1 MREFIINNPGWI
13 FAAYFI
19 LSLVV
24 YFILEYKKKPWDD
37 DDFGGN
43 FMIALFWPILLPF
56 VALFLPFMAIST
68 LAKNLREKKKKKIN
82 GTSLTGKKYN
92 GW

>member
-1 MREFIINNPGWI
+1 MKEFIQNNPVLI
-13 FAAYFI
+13 ITLYFI
-19 LSLVV
+19 LSLVI
-24 YFILEYKKKPWDD
+24 YFILEYKKNPWD

-43 FMIALFWPILLPF
+43 VIIALFWPILLPIA
-56 VALFLPFMAIST
+56 VVFLPFMAISA

>member
-1 MREFIINNPGWI
+1 MRELIINNPGWLLLG
-13 FAAYFI
+13 YFI

-24 YFILEYKKKPWDD
+24 YFILEYRQEPYEDD
-37 DDFGGN
+37 YGAN
-43 FMIALFWPILLPF
+43 IMISLLWPMLIPLGA
-56 VALFLPFMAIST
+56 VILPFMAIST
-68 LAKNLREKKKKKIN
+68 LAKNLRERKKKKIN

>member
-24 YFILEYKKKPWDD
+24 YFILEYRQKPFDD
-37 DDFGGN
+37 DYGGN
-43 FMIALFWPILLPF
+43 LMISMFWPILLPIA
-56 VALFLPFMAIST
+56 VVILPFMAIST
-68 LAKNLREKKKKKIN
+68 LAKNLRERKKKKIN

>member
-1 MREFIINNPGWI
+1 MRELIINNPGWI

-24 YFILEYKKKPWDD
+24 YFILEYRQEPFDD
-37 DDFGGN
+37 DYGGN
-43 FMIALFWPILLPF
+43 MMISMFWPILLPMA
-56 VALFLPFMAIST
+56 VVFLPFMAIST
-68 LAKNLREKKKKKIN
+68 LAKNLRERKKKKIN

>member
-1 MREFIINNPGWI
+1 MREFIINNPGWLLLG
-13 FAAYFI
+13 YFI
-19 LSLVV
+19 LSLVI
-24 YFILEYKKKPWDD
+24 YFILEYRQEPFDD
-37 DDFGGN
+37 DYGGN
-43 FMIALFWPILLPF
+43 MMISMFWPILLP
-56 VALFLPFMAIST
+56 VVVVFLPFIGIST

>member
-1 MREFIINNPGWI
+1 MIELIINNLGW
-13 FAAYFI
+13 FLLVYFI
-19 LSLVV
+19 LSLVI
-24 YFILEYKKKPWDD
+24 YFILEYRQAFNDD
-37 DDFGGN
+37 YGGN
-43 FMIALFWPILLPF
+43 MIISMFWPILLPIA
-56 VALFLPFMAIST
+56 VVFLPFMGIST